1 VQQVKVAQAIL
12 LVRILSAAE
21 SGCAPTIVPNS
32 NPMDIRAALKEGMA
46 QLRAAQVPSHTLAT
60 ELLLMYALGHDR
72 AWIYSHPEEAVDSA
86 TAEKFLALIARRAA
100 GEPVQYL
107 TGKQEFWGLE
117 FEVTPA
123 VLIPRPETEHVMEVA
138 LARLGERGIKIH
150 MGTGAPRERLQ
161 VADVG
166 TGSGCLAVALAW
178 ELPHAEV
185 FATDISAPALEVARR
200 NAARHG
206 VADRIHFTQCDLLT
220 GLENSDVNSAGA
232 RHAVPASARGGA
244 QFDLI
249 VSNPPYIAS
258 NEADELQREVRDH
271 EPHAALF
278 GGPTGVEM
286 YQRLIDQARGLL
298 RHRGIV
304 VLELGHDSAE
314 HVRGIFDSQHGWS
327 KVAITKDLAGIPR
340 VLAAER
346 AR

>member
-1 VQQVKVAQAIL
+1 
-12 LVRILSAAE
+12 
-21 SGCAPTIVPNS
+21 
-32 NPMDIRAALKEGMA
+32 MDIRAALKEGMA
-46 QLRAAQVPSHTLAT
+46 QLRAAQIPSHTLAT
-60 ELLLMYALGHDR
+60 ELLLMHAVGRDR
-72 AWIYSHPEEAVDSA
+72 AWIYSRPEESLDAA
-86 TAEKFLALIARRAA
+86 IAEKFLALIARRAA

-138 LARLGERGIKIH
+138 LARLGERGLKIH
-150 MGTGAPRERLQ
+150 MDTGAPREKLR

-200 NAARHG
+200 NAARHK
-206 VADRIHFTQCDLLT
+206 VDDRIHFVQCDLLT
-220 GLENSDVNSAGA
+220 GLENGDTNSFGA
-232 RHAVPASARGGA
+232 RHAVPASAQRES

-249 VSNPPYIAS
+249 VSNPPYVAR
-258 NEADELQREVRDH
+258 DELAQLQREVRDH

-286 YQRLIDQARGLL
+286 YQRLIDQARDLL
-298 RHRGIV
+298 RDRGIL
-304 VLELGHDSAE
+304 VLELGHDCAE
-314 HVRGIFDSQHGWS
+314 HVRGIFDAQPGWT
-327 KVAITKDLAGIPR
+327 KVAITMDLAGIPR
-340 VLAAER
+340 VLAAECVR
-346 AR
+346 

>member
-1 VQQVKVAQAIL
+1 
-12 LVRILSAAE
+12 
-21 SGCAPTIVPNS
+21 
-32 NPMDIRAALKEGMA
+32 MDIRTALKEGMA
-46 QLRAAQVPSHTLAT
+46 QLRAAQIPSHTLAA
-60 ELLLMYALGHDR
+60 ELLLMHALERDR
-72 AWIYSHPEEAVDSA
+72 AWIYGHPEEFLDPPA
-86 TAEKFLALIARRAA
+86 AEKFLALIARRAA

-150 MGTGAPRERLQ
+150 LDTGAPREKLR

-185 FATDISAPALEVARR
+185 YATDISAPALEVARR

-206 VADRIHFTQCDLLT
+206 VADRIQFLQRDLLT
-220 GLENSDVNSAGA
+220 GLENIDPSSAVA
-232 RHAVPASARGGA
+232 ERATPPSTQRGPL
-244 QFDLI
+244 FDLI
-249 VSNPPYIAS
+249 VSNPPYIAR
-258 NEADELQREVRDH
+258 NEAPQLQREVRDH

-278 GGPTGVEM
+278 GGPTGTEM
-286 YQRLIDQARGLL
+286 YQRLIDQARDLL
-298 RHRGIV
+298 RDRGIL

-314 HVRGIFDSQHGWS
+314 HVRGIFDVQPAWT
-327 KVAITKDLAGIPR
+327 KVAITMDLAGIPR

>member
-1 VQQVKVAQAIL
+1 
-12 LVRILSAAE
+12 
-21 SGCAPTIVPNS
+21 
-32 NPMDIRAALKEGMA
+32 MDIRAALKEGMA

-60 ELLLMYALGHDR
+60 ELLLMHALGRDR
-72 AWIYSHPEEAVDSA
+72 AWMYSHPEESIDP
-86 TAEKFLALIARRAA
+86 TAAERFVALIARRAA

-117 FEVTPA
+117 FEVTPD
-123 VLIPRPETEHVMEVA
+123 VLIPRPETEHIMEVA

-150 MGTGAPRERLQ
+150 MDTGAPRESLR

-200 NAARHG
+200 NAARHD
-206 VADRIHFTQCDLLT
+206 VADRIHFLQCDLLT
-220 GLENSDVNSAGA
+220 AIENTNPSRGGA
-232 RHAVPASARGGA
+232 RHAVTAST
-244 QFDLI
+244 QNEQLFDLI
-249 VSNPPYIAS
+249 VSNPPYIARS
-258 NEADELQREVRDH
+258 EAAQLQREVRDH

-286 YQRLIDQARGLL
+286 YQRLIDQARDLL
-298 RHRGIV
+298 RGRGIL
-304 VLELGHDSAE
+304 VLELGHDSAD
-314 HVRGIFDSQHGWS
+314 HVRGIFDAEPGWTN
-327 KVAITKDLAGIPR
+327 VAITMDLAGIPR

>member
-1 VQQVKVAQAIL
+1 
-12 LVRILSAAE
+12 
-21 SGCAPTIVPNS
+21 
-32 NPMDIRAALKEGMA
+32 MDIRAALKEGMA
-46 QLRAAQVPSHTLAT
+46 QLRAAQIPSHTLAA
-60 ELLLMYALGHDR
+60 ELLLMHALERDR
-72 AWIYSHPEEAVDSA
+72 AWIYGHPEEFLDPPA
-86 TAEKFLALIARRAA
+86 AEKFLALIARRAA

-150 MGTGAPRERLQ
+150 LDTGAPRETLR

-178 ELPHAEV
+178 ELPHAQV

-206 VADRIHFTQCDLLT
+206 VADRIHFLQRDLLT
-220 GLENSDVNSAGA
+220 GLENIDPSSVGV
-232 RHAVPASARGGA
+232 RHTLPPSTQPGPL
-244 QFDLI
+244 FDLI
-249 VSNPPYIAS
+249 VSNPPYIARD
-258 NEADELQREVRDH
+258 EAEQLQREVRDH

-278 GGPTGVEM
+278 GGPTGTEM
-286 YQRLIDQARGLL
+286 YQRLIDQARDLL
-298 RHRGIV
+298 RDRGIL

-314 HVRGIFDSQHGWS
+314 HVRGIFDAQPAWT
-327 KVAITKDLAGIPR
+327 KVAITMDLAGIPR

>member
-1 VQQVKVAQAIL
+1 
-12 LVRILSAAE
+12 
-21 SGCAPTIVPNS
+21 
-32 NPMDIRAALKEGMA
+32 MDIRAALKEGMA
-46 QLRAAQVPSHTLAT
+46 QLRAAQIPSHTLAA
-60 ELLLMYALGHDR
+60 ELLLMHALERDR
-72 AWIYSHPEEAVDSA
+72 AWIYGHPEEFLDPPA
-86 TAEKFLALIARRAA
+86 AEKFLALIARRAA

-150 MGTGAPRERLQ
+150 MDTGAPREKLR

-185 FATDISAPALEVARR
+185 YATDISAPALEVARR
-200 NAARHG
+200 SAARHG
-206 VADRIHFTQCDLLT
+206 VADRIHFLQRDLLT
-220 GLENSDVNSAGA
+220 GLENIDLSSVVAQ
-232 RHAVPASARGGA
+232 HAAPPSTQRGPL
-244 QFDLI
+244 FDLI
-249 VSNPPYIAS
+249 VSNPPYIAR
-258 NEADELQREVRDH
+258 NEAPQLQREVRDH

-278 GGPTGVEM
+278 GGPTGTEM
-286 YQRLIDQARGLL
+286 YQRLIDQARDLL
-298 RHRGIV
+298 RDRGIL

-314 HVRGIFDSQHGWS
+314 HVRGIFDAQTAWT
-327 KVAITKDLAGIPR
+327 KVAVTMDLAGIPR

>member
-1 VQQVKVAQAIL
+1 
-12 LVRILSAAE
+12 
-21 SGCAPTIVPNS
+21 
-32 NPMDIRAALKEGMA
+32 MDIRAALKEGMA
-46 QLRAAQVPSHTLAT
+46 QLRAAQIPSHTLAT
-60 ELLLMYALGHDR
+60 ELLLMHALQRDR
-72 AWIYSHPEEAVDSA
+72 AWIYSHPEESLDPA
-86 TAEKFLALIARRAA
+86 TTQKFLALIARREA

-138 LARLGERGIKIH
+138 LARLGDRGLKIH
-150 MGTGAPRERLQ
+150 LDTGAPREKLR

-185 FATDISAPALEVARR
+185 FATDISALALEVARR
-200 NAARHG
+200 NAARHK
-206 VADRIHFTQCDLLT
+206 VADRVHFMHCDLLT
-220 GLENSDVNSAGA
+220 GLANADLPIPGA
-232 RHAVPASARGGA
+232 TRGAA

-258 NEADELQREVRDH
+258 NEAAELQREVRDH

-286 YQRLIDQARGLL
+286 YQRLIDQARDLL
-298 RHRGIV
+298 RHRGIF

-314 HVRGIFDSQHGWS
+314 HVRAIFNAQPAWTN
-327 KVAITKDLAGIPR
+327 VAITMDLAGIPR
-340 VLAAER
+340 VIAAAR

>member
-1 VQQVKVAQAIL
+1 
-12 LVRILSAAE
+12 
-21 SGCAPTIVPNS
+21 
-32 NPMDIRAALKEGMA
+32 MDIRAVLKEGMA
-46 QLRAAQVPSHTLAT
+46 RLRAAQIPSHTLAT
-60 ELLLMYALGHDR
+60 ELLLMHALGRDR
-72 AWIYSHPEEAVDSA
+72 AWIYSHPEESVESA

-150 MGTGAPRERLQ
+150 MDTGAPREKLR

-178 ELPHAEV
+178 EMPHAEV

-206 VADRIHFTQCDLLT
+206 VADRIHFVQCDLLS
-220 GLENSDVNSAGA
+220 GLENTDLSNVRPRYTVPTSAQH
-232 RHAVPASARGGA
+232 RPL
-244 QFDLI
+244 FDLI
-249 VSNPPYIAS
+249 VSNPPYIAH
-258 NEADELQREVRDH
+258 NEAEQLQREVRDH

-278 GGPTGVEM
+278 GGPTGIEM

-298 RHRGIV
+298 RHRGILV
-304 VLELGHDSAE
+304 IELGHDSADR
-314 HVRGIFDSQHGWS
+314 VRAIFDAQPAWTN
-327 KVAITKDLAGIPR
+327 VAITMDLAGIPR

-346 AR
+346 VR

>member
-1 VQQVKVAQAIL
+1 
-12 LVRILSAAE
+12 
-21 SGCAPTIVPNS
+21 
-32 NPMDIRAALKEGMA
+32 MDVRAALKEGMA

-60 ELLLMYALGHDR
+60 ELLLMHALGRDR
-72 AWIYSHPEEAVDSA
+72 AWMYSHPEESIDP
-86 TAEKFLALIARRAA
+86 TAAERFVALIARRAA

-117 FEVTPA
+117 FEVTPD
-123 VLIPRPETEHVMEVA
+123 VLIPRPETEHIMEVA

-150 MGTGAPRERLQ
+150 MDTGAPRESLR

-200 NAARHG
+200 NAARHD
-206 VADRIHFTQCDLLT
+206 VADRIHFLQCDLLT
-220 GLENSDVNSAGA
+220 AIENTNPSRGGA
-232 RHAVPASARGGA
+232 RHAVTAST
-244 QFDLI
+244 QNEQLFDLI
-249 VSNPPYIAS
+249 VSNPPYIARS
-258 NEADELQREVRDH
+258 EAAQLQREVRDH

-286 YQRLIDQARGLL
+286 YQRLIDQARDLL
-298 RHRGIV
+298 RGRGIF
-304 VLELGHDSAE
+304 VLELGHDSAD
-314 HVRGIFDSQHGWS
+314 HVRGIFKAQPAWTN
-327 KVAITKDLAGIPR
+327 VAITMDLAGIPR

>member
-1 VQQVKVAQAIL
+1 
-12 LVRILSAAE
+12 
-21 SGCAPTIVPNS
+21 
-32 NPMDIRAALKEGMA
+32 MDIRAALKEGMA
-46 QLRAAQVPSHTLAT
+46 RLRAAQIPSHTLAA
-60 ELLLMYALGHDR
+60 ELLLMYTLGRDR
-72 AWIYSHPEEAVDSA
+72 AWMYGHTEQLLDPAE
-86 TAEKFLALIARRAA
+86 AEKFSALIARRAA

-117 FEVTPA
+117 FEVTPD

-150 MGTGAPRERLQ
+150 MDSGAPREKLH

-185 FATDISAPALEVARR
+185 FATDISAPALEIARR

-206 VADRIHFTQCDLLT
+206 VADRIHFLQRDLLT
-220 GLENSDVNSAGA
+220 GLENIEPSSVVAQ
-232 RHAVPASARGGA
+232 HTMPAPTPRGPLL
-244 QFDLI
+244 DLI
-249 VSNPPYIAS
+249 VSNPPYIAR
-258 NEADELQREVRDH
+258 NEAAQLQREVRDH

-286 YQRLIDQARGLL
+286 YQRLIDQSRELL
-298 RHRGIV
+298 RDRGIL

-314 HVRGIFDSQHGWS
+314 HVRAIFDAQPEWT
-327 KVAITKDLAGIPR
+327 KVAITMDLAGIPR

>member
-1 VQQVKVAQAIL
+1 
-12 LVRILSAAE
+12 
-21 SGCAPTIVPNS
+21 
-32 NPMDIRAALKEGMA
+32 MDIRGALKEGMA
-46 QLRAAQVPSHTLAT
+46 QLRGAQIPSHTLAT
-60 ELLLMYALGHDR
+60 ELLLMHALQRDR
-72 AWIYSHPEEAVDSA
+72 AWIYSHPEELIDAA
-86 TAEKFLALIARRAA
+86 AAERFLALIARRGA

-107 TGKQEFWGLE
+107 TGEQEFWGLE

-150 MGTGAPRERLQ
+150 MDTGARRETLR

-185 FATDISAPALEVARR
+185 FATDIFERALEVARR
-200 NAARHG
+200 NAVRHN
-206 VADRIHFTQCDLLT
+206 VADRIHFLQRDLLT
-220 GLENSDVNSAGA
+220 GFEHTDPTGVGP
-232 RHAVPASARGGA
+232 RHAVPASTQDVAL
-244 QFDLI
+244 FDLI
-249 VSNPPYIAS
+249 VSNPPYIAR
-258 NEADELQREVRDH
+258 NEAAHLQREVRDY

-278 GGPTGVEM
+278 GGPTGIEM
-286 YQRLIDQARGLL
+286 YERLIDQARDLL
-298 RHRGIV
+298 RDRGIL

-314 HVRGIFDSQHGWS
+314 HVRAIFDAQPEWT
-327 KVAITKDLAGIPR
+327 KVSITVDLAGIPR

>member
-1 VQQVKVAQAIL
+1 MKKI
-12 LVRILSAAE
+12 
-21 SGCAPTIVPNS
+21 GCATTIVQNS

-46 QLRAAQVPSHTLAT
+46 QLRAAQIPSHTLAT
-60 ELLLMYALGHDR
+60 ELLLMHTLGRDR
-72 AWIYSHPEEAVDSA
+72 AWIYSHSEDALDPA
-86 TAEKFLALIARRAA
+86 TAEMFLALITRRAA

-150 MGTGAPRERLQ
+150 MDTGAPREKLR

-185 FATDISAPALEVARR
+185 YATDISAPALQVAGR
-200 NAARHG
+200 NAAHHG
-206 VADRIHFTQCDLLT
+206 VAERIHFLKRDLLT
-220 GLENSDVNSAGA
+220 GLESTDPTSEGA
-232 RHAVPASARGGA
+232 RHAMPASAGGVA
-244 QFDLI
+244 RFDLI
-249 VSNPPYIAS
+249 VSNPPYIARS
-258 NEADELQREVRDH
+258 EAAHLQREVRDH
-271 EPHAALF
+271 EPHTALF

-286 YQRLIDQARGLL
+286 YQRLIDQARDLL
-298 RHRGIV
+298 RDRGIL

-314 HVRGIFDSQHGWS
+314 HVRGIFDARQGWTN
-327 KVAITKDLAGIPR
+327 VALTMDLAGIPR

-346 AR
+346 VR

>member
-1 VQQVKVAQAIL
+1 
-12 LVRILSAAE
+12 
-21 SGCAPTIVPNS
+21 
-32 NPMDIRAALKEGMA
+32 MDIRAALKEGMA
-46 QLRAAQVPSHTLAT
+46 QLRAAQIPSYTLAA
-60 ELLLMYALGHDR
+60 ELLLMHALERDR
-72 AWIYSHPEEAVDSA
+72 AWMYGHPEESLDPAA
-86 TAEKFLALIARRAA
+86 AEKFRALIARRAA

-123 VLIPRPETEHVMEVA
+123 VLIPRPETEHVVEVA

-150 MGTGAPRERLQ
+150 MDTGAPRETLR

-185 FATDISAPALEVARR
+185 VATDISEPALEVARR

-206 VADRIHFTQCDLLT
+206 VAERVHFLQRDLLT
-220 GLENSDVNSAGA
+220 GLAQTDPSGVVA
-232 RHAVPASARGGA
+232 RYAMAASTQNGPL
-244 QFDLI
+244 FDLI
-249 VSNPPYIAS
+249 VSNPPYIAR
-258 NEADELQREVRDH
+258 NEAEQLQREVRDH

-278 GGPTGVEM
+278 GGATGTEM
-286 YQRLIDQARGLL
+286 YQRLIDQARELL
-298 RHRGIV
+298 RDRGIL

-314 HVRGIFDSQHGWS
+314 HVRGIFDAQPAWT
-327 KVAITKDLAGIPR
+327 KVAITMDLAGIPR

>member
-1 VQQVKVAQAIL
+1 
-12 LVRILSAAE
+12 
-21 SGCAPTIVPNS
+21 
-32 NPMDIRAALKEGMA
+32 MDIRAALKEGTA
-46 QLRAAQVPSHTLAT
+46 QLRAAQIPSHTLAT
-60 ELLLMYALGHDR
+60 ELLLMHAVGRDR
-72 AWIYSHPEEAVDSA
+72 AWMYSHPEALVDPVA
-86 TAEKFLALIARRAA
+86 AEKFLALIARRAA

-138 LARLGERGIKIH
+138 LARLGGRGIKIH
-150 MGTGAPRERLQ
+150 MDTGAPREKLR

-185 FATDISAPALEVARR
+185 YATDISPAALEVARR
-200 NAARHG
+200 NAARHK
-206 VADRIHFTQCDLLT
+206 VADRIHFLQCDLLA
-220 GLENSDVNSAGA
+220 GLDKIDPSSEGA
-232 RHAVPASARGGA
+232 QHAVPAST
-244 QFDLI
+244 QDETLYDLI
-249 VSNPPYIAS
+249 VSNPPYIAR
-258 NEADELQREVRDH
+258 NEAAQLQREVRDH

-286 YQRLIDQARGLL
+286 YQRLIDQARDLL
-298 RHRGIV
+298 RDRGIL

-314 HVRGIFDSQHGWS
+314 HVRGIFDAHPEWT
-327 KVAITKDLAGIPR
+327 KVAITMDLAGIPR